1 MCLLCDGLLQTSLF
15 DPVQASAAAAADMPE
30 RSEAVQAWY
39 HAVYSAVQ
47 VVPHGKCTT
56 YGHIA
61 RLLGS
66 PERARQVGVCL
77 RHLPAFESTR
87 PQAHAFHCDNVPWQ
101 RIINAR
107 GGISSR
113 GDGGGGASR
122 QACALRAEGVTVA
135 DPAEG
140 STEATVDLKAHG
152 WFPEALPDGF
162 FPEGDLSGSSSES
175 SAADDADP

>member
-1 MCLLCDGLLQTSLF
+1 
-15 DPVQASAAAAADMPE
+15 MPGQ
-30 RSEAVQAWY
+30 SEATQAWY
-39 HAVYSAVQ
+39 HAVYKAVQ

-77 RHLPAFESTR
+77 RHLPAFEPAR
-87 PQAHAFHCDNVPWQ
+87 PQGHAFHSHNVPWQ

-113 GDGGGGASR
+113 GDGGGGANR
-122 QACALRAEGVTVA
+122 QVVALRAEGVAVA
-135 DPAEG
+135 EPAEG
-140 STEATVDLKAHG
+140 GSEATVDLKAYG

-162 FPEGDLSGSSSES
+162 FPAGDSGSSSES
-175 SAADDADP
+175 DAAD